1 MLCLFTLRYVQVP
14 PVGMTERKLL
24 KVRLI
29 CSHNNFLDL
38 WKLAIRR
45 VRRVEEGRVGKGEGA
60 GKEGEEGGQGL
71 GVEGASISSFVR
83 RS

>member
-14 PVGMTERKLL
+14 PVGMTERKLF

-45 VRRVEEGRVGKGEGA
+45 VRRVEEGRVGKGEG
-60 GKEGEEGGQGL
+60 EEGGQGL

>member
-14 PVGMTERKLL
+14 PVGMTERKLF

-29 CSHNNFLDL
+29 YSHNNFLDL

-45 VRRVEEGRVGKGEGA
+45 VRRVEEGRVGKGEG
-60 GKEGEEGGQGL
+60 EEGGQGL